1 MDPQLLRSLLEELG
15 LVVEEAGYYGK
26 FSVWLEKKDS
36 QSALAK
42 LFVKVIW
49 VVGKVWSKI
58 LPFESK
64 ALSPYILV
72 VAEKR

>member
-1 MDPQLLRSLLEELG
+1 MIKTKSKG
-15 LVVEEAGYYGK
+15 
-26 FSVWLEKKDS
+26 VWLEKKDS

-42 LFVKVIW
+42 LFVKGIW
-49 VVGKVWSKI
+49 VLGKVWSK
-58 LPFESK
+58 LFPFESK

>member
-1 MDPQLLRSLLEELG
+1 
-15 LVVEEAGYYGK
+15 
-26 FSVWLEKKDS
+26 VWLEEKES
-36 QSALAK
+36 QSAVAK
-42 LFVKVIW
+42 LFVKAIW
-49 VVGKVWSKI
+49 LVGKVWSKL

>member
-15 LVVEEAGYYGK
+15 LVVEESGYYGK

-36 QSALAK
+36 QSTLAK
-42 LFVKVIW
+42 LFVKAIW
-49 VVGKVWSKI
+49 LVGKVWSK
-58 LPFESK
+58 LFPFESK